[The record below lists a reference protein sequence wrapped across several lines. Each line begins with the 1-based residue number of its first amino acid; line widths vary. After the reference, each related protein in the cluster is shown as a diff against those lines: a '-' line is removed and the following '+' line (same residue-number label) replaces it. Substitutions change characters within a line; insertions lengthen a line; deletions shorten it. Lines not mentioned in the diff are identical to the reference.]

1 MQELLP
7 NDSNIDIQ
15 SLLISTST
23 IISECVTIDSAVH
36 VRGTDPILILG
47 TVNSIYAPEATV
59 VIGVSGHITNHVVAK
74 KLILFGKVAPE
85 QQNGTALKRSRI
97 ECEEVVSASGSVI
110 SQCDVSYREMCT
122 MTTALMKNVLLDLME
137 PAKCTPS

>member
-47 TVNSIYAPEATV
+47 TVNSIHAPHAIV
-59 VIGVSGHITNHVVAK
+59 IIGVNGHITNQLVAK
-74 KLILFGKVAPE
+74 KLILFGKVEPDE
-85 QQNGTALKRSRI
+85 GKRSRI